1 MTREVTMQII
11 NEDCKIIAG
20 MRCRRIKRKKERK
33 RRGGGGDK
41 TLNMY
46 ENSAGESNVAT
57 HQLAFPSFGSNIW
70 VNVLYLVFGWIL
82 VKFFCDS
89 CGESSFWCGISIMVC
104 THYRFPS
111 CGGGRECG
119 GLHARKLERSL
130 ALQWRNWGSS
140 DGCQCGD
147 CKLWFQ
153 TR

>member
-33 RRGGGGDK
+33 RRRGGGGDK

-46 ENSAGESNVAT
+46 ENSAGES
-57 HQLAFPSFGSNIW
+57 
-70 VNVLYLVFGWIL
+70 NVLYLVFGWIL

-130 ALQWRNWGSS
+130 ALQ
-140 DGCQCGD
+140 
-147 CKLWFQ
+147 
-153 TR
+153 